1 MLLASGLTLVLGILG
16 VPNFAQGHLYMLGAY
31 LCYYLVMPY
40 AINYWLS
47 LILVTIALGLMG
59 LIIERLIFRPMRDA
73 PEVNLFV
80 AALGLLMVLEGGA
93 LYLFGPR
100 SKYIVTSFSREV
112 ITVADL
118 AFPVQRLIVIGGTII
133 VMICLWLFTKKTTLG
148 AALEATAQNRQ
159 GAMLCGIKVRTIT
172 AMAFAIGTA
181 LAGVAGVL
189 VAPSLQVNP
198 HMGLGPLLIAFAAVI
213 FGGLGSVPG
222 AVLGGFVMAIVESLA
237 SGYISAKYS
246 WVFIFLILIMV
257 MMFRPAGLLRRT
269 A

>member
-1 MLLASGLTLVLGILG
+1 MI
-16 VPNFAQGHLYMLGAY
+16 GAY
-31 LCYYLVMPY
+31 FGFYLVVSY
-40 AINYWLS
+40 SVNYWLA
-47 LILVTIALGLMG
+47 LLLATAALGIIG
-59 LIIERLIFRPMRDA
+59 LIVEKLIFRPMRNA
-73 PEVNLFV
+73 PEVNMFV
-80 AALGLLMVLEGGA
+80 AALGLLMVLEGAA

-112 ITVADL
+112 ITAGGL

-133 VMICLWLFTKKTTLG
+133 VMIGLWLFTKKTTLG
-148 AALEATAQNRQ
+148 TALEATAQNRE
-159 GAMLCGIKVRTIT
+159 GAMLCGIKVSRIT

-189 VAPSLQVNP
+189 IAPSLQVNP

-222 AVLGGFVMAIVESLA
+222 AVLGGFVLALVESLA

-246 WVFIFLILIMV
+246 WVFIFVILIMV
-257 MMFRPAGLLRRT
+257 MMFRPTGLLRRT